1 MGNIKKN
8 TVKEVK
14 IHKCLVCAHKSQDFA
29 QGQTSFARSHK
40 PETMSFRNSALDSN
54 ISQLFSV
61 FLLTD

>member
-14 IHKCLVCAHKSQDFA
+14 IHKCLVCAHKSKDFE
-29 QGQTSFARSHK
+29 QSQTNFARSHD
-40 PETMSFRNSALDSN
+40 PDTVTFRNSALDSN
-54 ISQLFSV
+54 ISQLYSV